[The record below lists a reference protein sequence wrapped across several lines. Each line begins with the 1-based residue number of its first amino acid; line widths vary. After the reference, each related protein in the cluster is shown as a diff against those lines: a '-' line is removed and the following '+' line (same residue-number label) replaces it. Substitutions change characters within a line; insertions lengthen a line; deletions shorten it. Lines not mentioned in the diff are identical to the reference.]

1 MADGP
6 SPSGP
11 GRREPSLPGRLLGSG
26 ARGARRVAGV
36 TGIDRAVED
45 ATEEAIVA
53 AMQSPAVERA
63 IARVLRGPVVEEAM
77 QDALD
82 SAAVERA
89 LTDALDS
96 EMVDRLWRRLL
107 ASDEAQQLVERIAQ
121 APEVRSAI
129 AAQGVG
135 FLDDIRR
142 ELARAAQRLDG
153 LVERIV
159 RAFTFRPR
167 RTEAPAQAGIVSRG
181 LAAALDGLIV
191 YGALAVASAAL
202 ALFFNAIFGE
212 NDVPTAAILAGAG
225 AWILISGAYLLVFWG
240 LVGQTPGMRLVGLR
254 LRTESGQL
262 PTGHQT
268 RVRLLWL
275 LLSALPLGAGLLA
288 ILFDDRRRGWHD
300 RRAGTEVVYTIG
312 RDRAPAPW
320 SEPAGQPATPAR

>member
-11 GRREPSLPGRLLGSG
+11 RRREPSLPGRLLGTG
-26 ARGARRVAGV
+26 ARGARRVAGA
-36 TGIDRAVED
+36 TGIDRAVEE

-63 IARVLRGPVVEEAM
+63 IARVLRGPVVEEAV

-89 LTDALDS
+89 ITNALDS
-96 EMVDRLWRRLL
+96 EMVDRVWRRLL

-142 ELARAAQRLDG
+142 ELARVVQRFDG
-153 LVERIV
+153 FAERIA
-159 RAFTFRPR
+159 RAITFRPR
-167 RTEAPAQAGIVSRG
+167 RAERAPQAGLVSRG
-181 LAAALDGLIV
+181 LAFLVDGLIV
-191 YGALAVASAAL
+191 NGILALASAAV
-202 ALFFNAIFGE
+202 AVFFTAVL
-212 NDVPTAAILAGAG
+212 NDDKVPTPAILVGVG
-225 AWILISGAYLLVFWG
+225 AWIVIGSAYLVTFWD
-240 LVGQTPGMRLVGLR
+240 LVGQTPGMRLVGVRIKVAGGGTPTARQARLR
-254 LRTESGQL
+254 L
-262 PTGHQT
+262 
-268 RVRLLWL
+268 VWL
-275 LLSALPLGAGLLA
+275 ALSVMPLGAGLWA
-288 ILFDDRRRGWHD
+288 ILFDDRRRGWQD
-300 RRAGTEVVYTIG
+300 RRSGTEVVYTIG

-320 SEPAGQPATPAR
+320 SEAERTSDL